1 MERVVQVSWLLLVL
15 LRHPTLY
22 SSLFCRHRA
31 AVAALER
38 QIAETKRG
46 AIWLIT
52 TVGLLSGDKELED
65 FLV

>member
-52 TVGLLSGDKELED
+52 KYNHLSQLWGC
-65 FLV
+65 